1 MQVRLNFG
9 RREAGKF
16 EPHAF
21 SSHPPPRQVPLF
33 RDVRTDMAPVTA
45 LDHCCEADAAEA
57 AARAVADPELH
68 PHDVR
73 DTVSTAAA
81 KAAISTAADRA
92 AACAVAAAAA
102 DADVGPALVPLP
114 GHVHLDAMAFGMG
127 CCCLQVRGVARQVPP
142 AGRTLLPPPL
152 QVTFQAR
159 DLDESRA
166 LYDQLGVLSPLLLA
180 LTANT
185 PIWRGRLA
193 DTDTRWDY
201 ISGAVDCRTPA
212 ERGVA
217 GEEAE
222 PAWQRSEHAAEA
234 AGGGLRR
241 LPKSRYSSID
251 CFISDAPAVRA
262 RSAAL
267 NDLPFAYDEKAFQ
280 TLVEGGAWGGEGRA
294 RGGAVAAARP
304 PLLPPRLLRRRRR
317 DACAARRSP
326 LHARPARHLQGE
338 GAPTLM
344 LCVWGGVMM
353 CPAEGATRSLSSRR
367 MRDQQEPEHG

>member
-1 MQVRLNFG
+1 M
-9 RREAGKF
+9 
-16 EPHAF
+16 
-21 SSHPPPRQVPLF
+21 
-33 RDVRTDMAPVTA
+33 
-45 LDHCCEADAAEA
+45 
-57 AARAVADPELH
+57 
-68 PHDVR
+68 
-73 DTVSTAAA
+73 
-81 KAAISTAADRA
+81 
-92 AACAVAAAAA
+92 
-102 DADVGPALVPLP
+102 
-114 GHVHLDAMAFGMG
+114 
-127 CCCLQVRGVARQVPP
+127 
-142 AGRTLLPPPL
+142 
-152 QVTFQAR
+152 TFQAR

-222 PAWQRSEHAAEA
+222 PAWQRLEHAAEA

-241 LPKSRYSSID
+241 LSKSRYSSID

-280 TLVEGGAWGGEGRA
+280 TLVEGGAWE
-294 RGGAVAAARP
+294 RGGARLSILAASVAASRP
-304 PLLPPRLLRRRRR
+304 PLLRRRRR
-317 DACAARRSP
+317 DACAARRAP
-326 LHARPARHLQGE
+326 LHA
-338 GAPTLM
+338 
-344 LCVWGGVMM
+344 
-353 CPAEGATRSLSSRR
+353 
-367 MRDQQEPEHG
+367 